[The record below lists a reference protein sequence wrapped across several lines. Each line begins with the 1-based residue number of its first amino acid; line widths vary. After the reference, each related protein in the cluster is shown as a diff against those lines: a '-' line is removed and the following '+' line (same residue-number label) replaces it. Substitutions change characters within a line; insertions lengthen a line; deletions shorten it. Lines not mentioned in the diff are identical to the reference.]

1 MGKVR
6 ISGGSN
12 RIYTYGLRGVK
23 EDIRDGKMRF
33 GREVFSKEEERW
45 GRERVK
51 QGIILEGHIKKFL

>member
-33 GREVFSKEEERW
+33 GREVFSKEEER
-45 GRERVK
+45 
-51 QGIILEGHIKKFL
+51 